1 MIRMEIACFMVL
13 LFMIIMYFSF
23 PRKKTRINR
32 VFSALLV
39 LAAINLIF
47 DGITIYTV
55 NHLGKVPLLLNNF
68 VHKIFIGTM
77 VGIFYL
83 IYRYIVLLVEEES
96 GYHLK
101 MVAVSACILAL
112 AVLGVIVL
120 PIIYVETPNGNYSF
134 GLAAYMIYIAI
145 GIYLL
150 LTIIMIARFWKQI
163 QPKKKMAI
171 TISLTIEIILSVYQA
186 FHPLALI
193 SGMGIMLVVLSL
205 YLIMENPDIVLVTQI
220 QEEKRKV
227 EEANAAKSIFLSNMS
242 HEIRTPMN
250 AIVGMTEILLRT
262 DLTQEQREYLS
273 NIKHSGNALVAIIND
288 LLDISKIEAG
298 KMELVEDVY
307 NLKAMLSDIRMIIM
321 NRIGSNPIE
330 LIYDIDKE
338 LPDKVIGD
346 EIRIRQVI
354 INLMN
359 NAVKFTQKGY
369 VKLAVKIQKHVEEG
383 LYIRFSVTDTGQGIK
398 KEDIKRLFEAFEQV
412 DIKKN
417 QGKEGTGLGLAISSQ
432 LVEMMGGKLEVRSEY
447 GKGSK
452 FYFTI
457 LQKTAISD
465 EKEKEMEH
473 ENVLSFIAPEAKILI
488 VDDNEIN
495 LVVACGLLEPFQMQI
510 DTAKNG
516 KEALNKIEA
525 NRYDLILMDHMM
537 PVMDG
542 VETTKCL
549 RKMDG
554 KYYQNVPV
562 IALSADAMHES
573 QKLFADAGMN
583 DFAAKPIELRQLCKV
598 LRRWLPLKLI
608 IKTQCPPFEHKHKK

>member
-134 GLAAYMIYIAI
+134 GPAAYVIYIAI

-163 QPKKKMAI
+163 QPKKKLAI
-171 TISLTIEIILSVYQA
+171 TISLTIEILLSAYQA

-510 DTAKNG
+510 DTAMNG
-516 KEALNKIEA
+516 QEALNKIEA

-542 VETTKCL
+542 VETARRL
-549 RKMDG
+549 RKMEG
-554 KYYQNVPV
+554 EYYQNVPV

-573 QKLFADAGMN
+573 QKLFAEAGMN
-583 DFAAKPIELRQLCKV
+583 DFAAKPIDLRQLCKV

-608 IKTQCPPFEHKHKK
+608 IKTQCPPFEQKHK

>member
-23 PRKKTRINR
+23 PRKKTRINH

-47 DGITIYTV
+47 DGITIYSV
-55 NHLGKVPLLLNNF
+55 NHLDKVPLLLNNF

-77 VGIFYL
+77 VGVFYL

-134 GLAAYMIYIAI
+134 GPAAYMIYIAI

>member
-23 PRKKTRINR
+23 PRKKTRINH

-55 NHLGKVPLLLNNF
+55 NHLDKVPLLLNNF
-68 VHKIFIGTM
+68 VHKIFIGTR
-77 VGIFYL
+77 VGTFYL
-83 IYRYIVLLVEEES
+83 TYRYIVLLVEEES

-101 MVAVSACILAL
+101 MVAVSAFILVL

-134 GLAAYMIYIAI
+134 GPAAYVIYIAI

-163 QPKKKMAI
+163 QPKKKLAI
-171 TISLTIEIILSVYQA
+171 TISLTIEILLSAYQA

-510 DTAKNG
+510 DTAMNG
-516 KEALNKIEA
+516 QEALNKIEA

-542 VETTKCL
+542 VETARRL
-549 RKMDG
+549 RKMEG
-554 KYYQNVPV
+554 EYYQNVPV

-573 QKLFADAGMN
+573 QKLFAEAGMN
-583 DFAAKPIELRQLCKV
+583 DFAAKPIDLRQPCKV

-608 IKTQCPPFEHKHKK
+608 IKTQCPPFEQKHK

>member
-1 MIRMEIACFMVL
+1 MIRMEIACYMVL

-23 PRKKTRINR
+23 PRKKTRINH

-55 NHLGKVPLLLNNF
+55 NHLDKVPLLLNNF

-101 MVAVSACILAL
+101 MVAVSAFILVL

-134 GLAAYMIYIAI
+134 GPAAYVIYIAI

-163 QPKKKMAI
+163 QPKKKLAI
-171 TISLTIEIILSVYQA
+171 TISLTIEILLSAYQA

-262 DLTQEQREYLS
+262 ELTQEQREYLS

-369 VKLAVKIQKHVEEG
+369 VKLVVKIQKHTEQG
-383 LYIRFSVTDTGQGIK
+383 LYIRFSVSDTGQGIK

-432 LVEMMGGKLEVRSEY
+432 LVEMMGGKLEVKSEY

-452 FYFTI
+452 FFFTI

-465 EKEKEMEH
+465 EKEKEMEQ
-473 ENVLSFIAPEAKILI
+473 ENVLNFIAPEAKILI

-510 DTAKNG
+510 DTAMNG
-516 KEALNKIEA
+516 QEALDMIEA

-542 VETTKCL
+542 VETTKHL
-549 RKMDG
+549 RKMEG
-554 KYYQNVPV
+554 EYYQNVPV

-573 QKLFADAGMN
+573 QKLFTEAGMN
-583 DFAAKPIELRQLCKV
+583 GFAAKPIDLRQLCKV
-598 LRRWLPLKLI
+598 LRRWLPSNLI
-608 IKTQCPPFEHKHKK
+608 IKMQYPPFEQKHK

>member
-23 PRKKTRINR
+23 PRKKTRINH

-55 NHLGKVPLLLNNF
+55 NHLDKVPLLLNNF

-77 VGIFYL
+77 VGTFYL
-83 IYRYIVLLVEEES
+83 TYRYIVLLVEEES

-101 MVAVSACILAL
+101 MVAVSAFILVL

-134 GLAAYMIYIAI
+134 GPAAYVIYIAI

-163 QPKKKMAI
+163 QPKKKLAI
-171 TISLTIEIILSVYQA
+171 TISLTIEILLSAYQA

-473 ENVLSFIAPEAKILI
+473 ENVLSFIAPEVKILI

-510 DTAKNG
+510 DTAMNG
-516 KEALNKIEA
+516 QEALNKIEA

-542 VETTKCL
+542 VETARRL
-549 RKMDG
+549 RKMEG
-554 KYYQNVPV
+554 EYYQNVPV

-573 QKLFADAGMN
+573 QKLFAEAGMN
-583 DFAAKPIELRQLCKV
+583 DFAAKPIDLRQLCKV

-608 IKTQCPPFEHKHKK
+608 IKTQCPPFEQKHK

>member
-23 PRKKTRINR
+23 PRKKTRINH

-55 NHLGKVPLLLNNF
+55 NHLDKVPLLLNNF

-77 VGIFYL
+77 VGTFYL
-83 IYRYIVLLVEEES
+83 TYRYIVLLVEEES

-101 MVAVSACILAL
+101 MVAVSAFILVL

-134 GLAAYMIYIAI
+134 GPAAYVIYIAI

-163 QPKKKMAI
+163 QPKKKLAI
-171 TISLTIEIILSVYQA
+171 TISLTIEILLSAYQA

-510 DTAKNG
+510 DTAMNG
-516 KEALNKIEA
+516 QEALNKIEA

-542 VETTKCL
+542 VETARRL
-549 RKMDG
+549 RKMEG
-554 KYYQNVPV
+554 EYYQNVPV

-573 QKLFADAGMN
+573 QKLFAEAGMN
-583 DFAAKPIELRQLCKV
+583 DFAAKPIDLRQLCKV

-608 IKTQCPPFEHKHKK
+608 IKTQCPPFEQKHK